1 LFGVYLLFGQETA
14 GAAKAALAP
23 ISLDSEAALVARL
36 LEYQQGLCLMRDLD
50 GRVGEMRF
58 DLVFP
63 ELLAAL
69 DNTPRAAV
77 T

>member
-1 LFGVYLLFGQETA
+1 
-14 GAAKAALAP
+14 
-23 ISLDSEAALVARL
+23 
-36 LEYQQGLCLMRDLD
+36 MRDLD
-50 GRVGEMRF
+50 GRVGELRF

-77 T
+77 A